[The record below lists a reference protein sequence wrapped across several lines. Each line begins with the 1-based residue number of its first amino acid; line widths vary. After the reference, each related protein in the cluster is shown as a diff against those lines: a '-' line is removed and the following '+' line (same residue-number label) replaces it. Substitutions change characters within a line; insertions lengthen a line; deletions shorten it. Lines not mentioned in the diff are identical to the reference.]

1 MAKFIELHDEK
12 NRAVLVNIDA
22 ISTIAEIYETNAQAA
37 VRMCDGFQFKV
48 IERERAIID
57 LLNNKFR

>member
-22 ISTIAEIYETNAQAA
+22 ISTIAEIYESNAQTA

-48 IERERAIID
+48 IEREKSVIEMLKNIR
-57 LLNNKFR
+57 

>member
-1 MAKFIELHDEK
+1 MAKFIELNDEK

-22 ISTIAEIYETNAQAA
+22 ISTIAEIYETNAQTA

-48 IERERAIID
+48 IEREKSVIEMLKNIR
-57 LLNNKFR
+57 

>member
-22 ISTIAEIYETNAQAA
+22 ISTIAEIYETNAQTA

-48 IERERAIID
+48 IEREKSVIEMLKNIR
-57 LLNNKFR
+57 